1 MIILSVAALVMIV
14 AACCAAS
21 EISWAKKEK
30 AVDPTRELVGLPSI
44 AVGNLNPAARNP
56 GLEILCTGLYDIPGG
71 YCTYFTSG
79 LPFAGFPQGGNIT
92 AVIVSK

>member
-1 MIILSVAALVMIV
+1 MIILAVSLLLMIV

-21 EISWAKKEK
+21 EISRAKKEK
-30 AVDPTRELVGLPSI
+30 AVDPTRELVGLASI

-79 LPFAGFPQGGNIT
+79 VPFTGFSKGGNIT
-92 AVIVSK
+92 AVHEGN